1 MATEFYR
8 KLISGESRGA
18 VPSCLR
24 TGLRVISCG
33 YSLGTGIRNGLYA
46 SGMKTVYSPAVPAVA
61 VGNITTGG
69 TGKTPVVA
77 WLTNWFSERGMAPAI
92 LSRGYRSLE
101 SGENDEKWVLD
112 RLCPGV
118 PHLQNPDRVASS
130 RRAIEDGAQVLILD
144 DAFQHRRIG
153 RDLNLCLIDATNPW
167 GYGYLLPRGLLR
179 EPRSEL
185 RRADLIIVTRCDQ
198 ISHTERESL
207 VAEVER
213 WAKDVPLIQSRFAPT
228 GWRTLDGRTLP
239 LEEFRTSSAL
249 AFCGLGNPA
258 GFRQSLAD
266 SRCAIEEFVTFPDH
280 HHYGPED
287 TERLAR
293 TASDRNCPLL
303 LTTLKDLVKLP
314 LDAFPDLTVAALE
327 IAFTIDRGRELLESR
342 LDRIAGTLRRPE
354 TGSRA

>member
-1 MATEFYR
+1 MATESYR
-8 KLISGESRGA
+8 KLISGESRGI

-24 TGLRVISCG
+24 TGLHLISCG
-33 YSLGTGIRNGLYA
+33 YAFGTGIRNRLYA
-46 SGMKTVYSPAVPAVA
+46 SGLKTVFSPGVPTVA

-77 WLTNWFSERGMAPAI
+77 WLTNWFSARGFSPAI

-101 SGENDEKWVLD
+101 SGENDEKLVLD

-118 PHLQNPDRVASS
+118 PHLQNPDRIASARLAIS
-130 RRAIEDGAQVLILD
+130 RDSAQVLILD

-167 GYGYLLPRGLLR
+167 GYGYVLPRGLLR
-179 EPRSEL
+179 ESRCEL

-198 ISHTERESL
+198 ISHTQLEAL
-207 VAEVER
+207 VAEIHR
-213 WAKDVPLIQSRFAPT
+213 WAKDDSIVQSRFVPT

-239 LEEFRTSSAL
+239 LEELRAQSAL

-258 GFRQSLAD
+258 GFRQSLDA
-266 SRCAIEEFVTFPDH
+266 SGCAIEEFVTFPDH
-280 HHYGPED
+280 HHYTSAEIE
-287 TERLAR
+287 TLAKS
-293 TASDRNCPLL
+293 ASNGNCSLL

-314 LDAFPDLTVAALE
+314 AESFPGLTVAALE
-327 IAFTIDRGRELLESR
+327 ITFEIVAGEADLASQ
-342 LDRIAGTLRRPE
+342 LDRLAAGIRTSADQR
-354 TGSRA
+354 

>member
-8 KLISGESRGA
+8 KLISGESRGV

-24 TGLRVISCG
+24 TGLHLLSCG
-33 YSLGTGIRNGLYA
+33 YAFGTGIRNRLYA
-46 SGMKTVYSPAVPAVA
+46 SGLKTAFAPGVPTVA
-61 VGNITTGG
+61 IGNITTGG

-77 WLTNWFSERGMAPAI
+77 WLTNWFSARGFSPAI
-92 LSRGYRSLE
+92 LSRGYRSLD
-101 SGENDEKWVLD
+101 SGENDEKLVLD

-118 PHLQNPDRVASS
+118 PHLQNPDRVASARLAVARDS
-130 RRAIEDGAQVLILD
+130 AQVLILD

-198 ISHTERESL
+198 ISQTAFEAL
-207 VAEVER
+207 VAEIQR
-213 WAKDVPLIQSRFAPT
+213 WAKNVPIVQSRFAPN

-239 LEEFRTSSAL
+239 LEEFQTQSSL
-249 AFCGLGNPA
+249 AFCGLGNPP
-258 GFRQSLAD
+258 GFRQSLDA
-266 SRCAIEEFVTFPDH
+266 SGCAIEEFVTFPDH
-280 HHYGPED
+280 HHYSSGDLE
-287 TERLAR
+287 TLTKA
-293 TASDRNCPLL
+293 ASDWNCSLL

-314 LDAFPDLTVAALE
+314 AESFPGLTVAALE
-327 IAFTIDRGRELLESR
+327 ISFEILAGEAALTSQ
-342 LDRIAGTLRRPE
+342 LDRLAAGIRRAAVQ
-354 TGSRA
+354 R

>member
-1 MATEFYR
+1 MATESFR
-8 KLISGESRGA
+8 ELISGASNGLVAFGMRSGLSLLSFGYGA
-18 VPSCLR
+18 GVL
-24 TGLRVISCG
+24 
-33 YSLGTGIRNGLYA
+33 IRNGLYA
-46 SGMKTVYSPAVPAVA
+46 AGLKTVYSPGVPTVA

-77 WLTNWFSERGMAPAI
+77 WLTNWFSARGFSPAI

-101 SGENDEKWVLD
+101 SGENDEKLVLD

-118 PHLQNPDRVASS
+118 PHLQNPDRIASARLAVS
-130 RRAIEDGAQVLILD
+130 RDSAQVLILD

-198 ISHTERESL
+198 ISHTALESL
-207 VAEVER
+207 VAEIQR
-213 WAKDVPLIQSRFAPT
+213 WAKDVPIVQSRFAPT

-239 LEEFRTSSAL
+239 LEECRTPSAL

-258 GFRQSLAD
+258 GFRQSLDA
-266 SRCAIEEFVTFPDH
+266 SGCAIEEFVTFPDH
-280 HHYGPED
+280 HHYTSED
-287 TERLAR
+287 LETLKHA
-293 TASDRNCPLL
+293 ASDRNCSLL
-303 LTTLKDLVKLP
+303 MTTLKDLVKLRAE
-314 LDAFPDLTVAALE
+314 AFPGLTVAALE
-327 IAFTIDRGRELLESR
+327 ITFDVIEGEADLDLHLER
-342 LDRIAGTLRRPE
+342 VADGMQRPIVQ
-354 TGSRA
+354 R